1 MFKTCLFAGLAIT
14 APLLTARADVGWME
28 MDVAGSA
35 PARYVTYGNF
45 SSFRPVLTAEQIAV
59 LSGAPADRNTAALSQ
74 SLSGTRIFEA
84 SIMQVFETPG
94 KEIMSWDIVVSRLY
108 VNCADRSLYLFSSE
122 KIHRLEGQK
131 TESFTMVPQGKMLDG
146 KARWQAVLAE
156 HVCNQQP
163 WRERAARVNY
173 SGGEPAKAGSYT
185 FTCREQAMA
194 EIGLGCDWS
203 SDYESFRLGA
213 YYAMKNSGDKAG
225 GH

>member
-1 MFKTCLFAGLAIT
+1 MLKSCLLATLAIT
-14 APLLTARADVGWME
+14 APLLTARADVGWIQI
-28 MDVAGSA
+28 DVAGSE

-45 SSFRPVLTAEQIAV
+45 SSFRPVLTSEQIAA
-59 LSGAPADRNTAALSQ
+59 LTAAPADSNTAVLGQALS
-74 SLSGTRIFEA
+74 GIRIFEA
-84 SIMQVFETPG
+84 RILQVFETPG
-94 KEIMSWDIVVSRLY
+94 KEVMSWDIVVSRLY

-122 KIHRLEGQK
+122 KIHRRAGEK
-131 TESFTMVPQGKMLDG
+131 TETFTMVPQGRMLDA
-146 KARWQAVLAE
+146 KARWQGVLAE

-173 SGGEPAKAGSYT
+173 FGGEPAKAGSYT

-213 YYAMKNSGDKAG
+213 SYAMKNFGDKAG

>member
-1 MFKTCLFAGLAIT
+1 MLKSCLLATLAIT

-45 SSFRPVLTAEQIAV
+45 SSFRPVLTSEQIAA
-59 LSGAPADRNTAALSQ
+59 LSAAPADSNTAELAR
-74 SLSGTRIFEA
+74 SLSGVRIFEA

-94 KEIMSWDIVVSRLY
+94 KETMSWDIVVSRLY

-122 KIHRLEGQK
+122 KIHRLAGQK
-131 TESFTMVPQGKMLDG
+131 TDTFTMVPRGKMLDG
-146 KARWQAVLAE
+146 KSRWQAVLAE
-156 HVCNQQP
+156 HVCDQQP

-173 SGGEPAKAGSYT
+173 SGGEPSKAGSYT

-194 EIGLGCDWS
+194 EIGLGCNWS
-203 SDYESFRLGA
+203 TDYESFRLAA
-213 YYAMKNSGDKAG
+213 YYAMKNSGDKLADP
-225 GH
+225 